1 MPLATDDLV
10 TDEDRAS
17 QPSEAGTYTLRL
29 DSDTGSFNIL
39 DNCFSKRS

>member
-1 MPLATDDLV
+1 MPLTTEDLV

-29 DSDTGSFNIL
+29 DSDIGSFSPNE
-39 DNCFSKRS
+39 F